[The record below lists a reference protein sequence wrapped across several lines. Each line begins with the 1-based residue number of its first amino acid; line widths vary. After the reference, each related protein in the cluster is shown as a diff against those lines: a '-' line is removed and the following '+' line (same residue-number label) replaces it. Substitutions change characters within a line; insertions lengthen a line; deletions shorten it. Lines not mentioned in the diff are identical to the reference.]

1 MAITYRRK
9 EKERP
14 YWLLTPEE
22 EEKTCKEY
30 GSCSPESKKISLKS
44 SSVINEDM
52 IQKYIFDNP
61 TVLGLGELTPIRRE
75 KVQPSGGRLDILLG
89 DDNNTRYEVEV
100 QLGATDPS
108 HIIRTLEY
116 WDVERKRYPQY
127 DHCAVIVSEDI
138 TGRFM
143 NVISLFNGAIPL
155 IALQISA
162 HKVGDDIS
170 IEFTKV
176 IDRLTIGSE
185 EEEEYEVTDRAY
197 WESRSTPKMLKQ
209 VDQIFAF
216 LGSYTNGFELKYNKF
231 YIGLSKDGIAKNFIS
246 FVPKKNFL
254 YIKIK
259 GNLDEDKKTNIENAG
274 IEISY
279 ESRWKQYA
287 VRFSNYSDF
296 EKNYELIKPLIKA
309 SADAY
314 NIED

>member
-1 MAITYRRK
+1 
-9 EKERP
+9 
-14 YWLLTPEE
+14 
-22 EEKTCKEY
+22 
-30 GSCSPESKKISLKS
+30 
-44 SSVINEDM
+44 
-52 IQKYIFDNP
+52 
-61 TVLGLGELTPIRRE
+61 
-75 KVQPSGGRLDILLG
+75 
-89 DDNNTRYEVEV
+89 
-100 QLGATDPS
+100 
-108 HIIRTLEY
+108 
-116 WDVERKRYPQY
+116 
-127 DHCAVIVSEDI
+127 
-138 TGRFM
+138 M

-176 IDRLTIGSE
+176 IDRLTIGSD
-185 EEEEYEVTDRAY
+185 EEEEYEVTDRTY

-209 VDQIFAF
+209 VNQIFTF

-259 GNLDEDKKTNIENAG
+259 GNLDEDKKSNIENAG

-296 EKNYELIKPLIKA
+296 EKNYELIKPLIQA